1 MPACLL
7 GTRRTR
13 RSNRA
18 HRLWYGPV
26 QFDARAAFLTVYRE
40 LICFEEYHRHLLLRA
55 AIWDDIAPCAWFF
68 AHAWY
73 AAELQAERSK
83 STHARGRPPRPH
95 PTLQIWNYTLPSAAK
110 LELPAP
116 ACPRVQ
122 QIWSYPHRALQIRSY
137 RPPRVAVTPDLQRSP
152 LLTPDMPHSSNLS
165 ATVQVI
171 RTTTHQRAR

>member
-1 MPACLL
+1 MLPASCNHAPCSRRQVPACLL
-7 GTRRTR
+7 GTRCTR

-68 AHAWY
+68 AHAWD

-83 STHARGRPPRPH
+83 STHARGAA
-95 PTLQIWNYTLPSAAK
+95 LPGNTQRCKYGITPCRVRQNWSYRHR
-110 LELPAP
+110 PAP
-116 ACPRVQ
+116 EC
-122 QIWSYPHRALQIRSY
+122 SKSG
-137 RPPRVAVTPDLQRSP
+137 
-152 LLTPDMPHSSNLS
+152 
-165 ATVQVI
+165 VI
-171 RTTTHQRAR
+171 RIERCKYGVIGLRGWP